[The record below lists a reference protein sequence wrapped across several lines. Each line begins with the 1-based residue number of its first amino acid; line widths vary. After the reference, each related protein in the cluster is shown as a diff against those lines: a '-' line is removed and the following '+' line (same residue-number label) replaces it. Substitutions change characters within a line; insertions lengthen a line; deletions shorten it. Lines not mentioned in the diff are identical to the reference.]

1 MVMRSSLDAA
11 KSMRDCSSR
20 ILHTF
25 ASKWQRESDGFWRSA
40 GGRRLSDASY
50 QKHVARLKQRE
61 SRPAKAAAAKPAATN
76 TTPQQTA
83 APAAQYKPDDLSKA
97 VAELKRREQIAA
109 STKRIKGVES
119 KVMPG
124 LIEKSK
130 AKVAE
135 IEKSLRASGNLPPAA
150 SIGAVKPAPSPMQT
164 ITNEV
169 EKAYAQDQVRFGTKS
184 ANVIRRVS
192 QLFLGALGAG
202 GGAAIGATL
211 GIPFGPAGVATGA
224 VAGGLLGA
232 RSLTGVPR
240 ELQSANRIRATA
252 RKAARAVVPPAVG
265 SVAAIPAVPA
275 GLAGAGAVTGLALTP
290 IGMMTIGRDAPE
302 MVAASVK
309 AGFQAPMSAARGVQ
323 RAMATSRVGARKS
336 AGVKSD
342 MVLYRKMPELA
353 ENVVAKEA
361 KRRGKSGGT
370 FVHNRGQRG
379 KDPVELKFYSEL
391 PASNPLVAVIRDR
404 LKQLLA
410 QSGQQFPE
418 PTDEQIL
425 AAIAKVSE

>member
-61 SRPAKAAAAKPAATN
+61 SRPAKPAAAKPAATK

-109 STKRIKGVES
+109 STKRVKGVES

-240 ELQSANRIRATA
+240 ELQSVNKARAVARYAARQVAPIAAGAMAGAPIAAAGLGAGTAINLVGGGPVLGAVPAILGASAAGNIARATA
-252 RKAARAVVPPAVG
+252 QEVNAR
-265 SVAAIPAVPA
+265 
-275 GLAGAGAVTGLALTP
+275 
-290 IGMMTIGRDAPE
+290 MT
-302 MVAASVK
+302 
-309 AGFQAPMSAARGVQ
+309 
-323 RAMATSRVGARKS
+323 TSRAGARKKM
-336 AGVKSD
+336 GVKSD
-342 MVLYRKMPELA
+342 QEGDAVDSELMATARRREGERDGEAYRKRFSR
-353 ENVVAKEA
+353 N
-361 KRRGKSGGT
+361 
-370 FVHNRGQRG
+370 
-379 KDPVELKFYSEL
+379 SEL
-391 PASNPLVAVIRDR
+391 PAGNPLVAVIRDR

>member
-1 MVMRSSLDAA
+1 MDLVSVLQL
-11 KSMRDCSSR
+11 RDSTR
-20 ILHTF
+20 NLIHAFGRKPPKPWTQQ
-25 ASKWQRESDGFWRSA
+25 ADGFYLSPS
-40 GGRRLSDASY
+40 GKKRLSPESY
-50 QKHVARLKQRE
+50 ERHKARLKQRE
-61 SRPAKAAAAKPAATN
+61 SRPAKSAAAKPAATK

-83 APAAQYKPDDLSKA
+83 APATQYKPDDLSKA

-150 SIGAVKPAPSPMQT
+150 SIGDVKPAPSPMQA

-169 EKAYAQDQVRFGTKS
+169 EKAYAQDRAKFGTKS

-240 ELQSANRIRATA
+240 ELQSVNKARAVARYAARQVAPIAAGAMAGAPIAAAGLGAGTAINLVGGGPVLGAVPAILGASAAGNIARATA
-252 RKAARAVVPPAVG
+252 QEVNAR
-265 SVAAIPAVPA
+265 
-275 GLAGAGAVTGLALTP
+275 
-290 IGMMTIGRDAPE
+290 MT
-302 MVAASVK
+302 
-309 AGFQAPMSAARGVQ
+309 
-323 RAMATSRVGARKS
+323 TSRAGARKKM
-336 AGVKSD
+336 GVKSD
-342 MVLYRKMPELA
+342 QEGDAVDSELMATARRREGERDGEAYRKRFSR
-353 ENVVAKEA
+353 N
-361 KRRGKSGGT
+361 
-370 FVHNRGQRG
+370 
-379 KDPVELKFYSEL
+379 SEL
-391 PASNPLVAVIRDR
+391 PAGNPLVAVIRDR

>member
-1 MVMRSSLDAA
+1 MDLVSVLQL
-11 KSMRDCSSR
+11 RDSTR
-20 ILHTF
+20 NLIHAFGRKPPKPWTQQ
-25 ASKWQRESDGFWRSA
+25 ADGFYLSPS
-40 GGRRLSDASY
+40 GKKRLSPESY
-50 QKHVARLKQRE
+50 ERHKARLKQRE
-61 SRPAKAAAAKPAATN
+61 SRPAKPASAAKPAATK
-76 TTPQQTA
+76 TTTQKTA
-83 APAAQYKPDDLSKA
+83 ATAAQYKPDDLSKA

-169 EKAYAQDQVRFGTKS
+169 EKAYAQDRAKFGAKS

-202 GGAAIGATL
+202 GGAAIGATM

-240 ELQSANRIRATA
+240 ELQSVQRARAGARYAARQVAPIAAGAAAGLPIAAAGLGAGAAINLVSGSPVLGAVPAILGASAAGNIARATA
-252 RKAARAVVPPAVG
+252 QEVNAR
-265 SVAAIPAVPA
+265 
-275 GLAGAGAVTGLALTP
+275 
-290 IGMMTIGRDAPE
+290 MT
-302 MVAASVK
+302 
-309 AGFQAPMSAARGVQ
+309 
-323 RAMATSRVGARKS
+323 TSRAGARKKM
-336 AGVKSD
+336 GVKSD
-342 MVLYRKMPELA
+342 QEGDAVDSELMATARRREGERDGDAWRKRFSR
-353 ENVVAKEA
+353 N
-361 KRRGKSGGT
+361 
-370 FVHNRGQRG
+370 
-379 KDPVELKFYSEL
+379 SEL
-391 PASNPLVAVIRDR
+391 PANNPLVAVIRDR